1 MRSIV
6 AKERNKESRMAKS
19 KKAEKATWCGF
30 DMSTTGLALGV
41 RSQSGKEAYAHTPI
55 RGATRWHGQPAFK
68 LDQVPRML
76 LTLVSTLE
84 KHGWE
89 FRKPF
94 VSFAVRQHDM
104 VLLGKN
110 NQLLMPA
117 LSWQCNAATKETREL
132 TERGVD
138 RQVGRIEPRFILP
151 KLAWTLAQE
160 SALKRELAQVMT
172 TGDWIAERL
181 TGRARLSTSDAISNG
196 LLDQKTKK
204 LAESAIRKG
213 KLQPKWFPRVVQS
226 GRTVGRI
233 SAHPSAGC
241 EPGWRDVCARLSG
254 GQLIASLG
262 DNHATGVG
270 CGLAEGDYGT
280 IVISAG
286 TSGTINRV
294 CPPKAQL
301 AGEAACFEFYKDRML
316 LMMLADCCSWYDAFV
331 DRHARSYADE
341 LDQLNRLVARADLA
355 ALRRIFPGPS
365 GGYGPPNWRPLSVG
379 ERAAS
384 VQASIMLELL
394 QLASKML
401 GEAPEAG
408 SVKRFVLTGG
418 LSQSRF
424 FQQAFSCGV
433 ERLVPGARAEI
444 SARKGPLRFQ
454 TAAYGGLINAMRG
467 KDLAKAALLCP
478 TRSAASPPPRREANL
493 DYFFRSC
500 GLGC

>member
-1 MRSIV
+1 
-6 AKERNKESRMAKS
+6 MARKA
-19 KKAEKATWCGF
+19 KAEVATWCGF
-30 DMSTTGLALGV
+30 DLSTTALALGV

-68 LDQVPRML
+68 LEQVPRML
-76 LTLVSTLE
+76 LTLLSTLE
-84 KHGWE
+84 KHGWV
-89 FRKPF
+89 FRKPLL
-94 VSFAVRQHDM
+94 SFAVRQHDM
-104 VLLGKN
+104 VLLGRA

-117 LSWQCNAATKETREL
+117 LSWQCNAATEEVREL
-132 TERGVD
+132 EKKGAD
-138 RQVGRIEPRFILP
+138 RQVGRVEPRFILP
-151 KLAWTLAQE
+151 KLAWALGQE
-160 SALKRELAQVMT
+160 SSLKREVAQVMT

-181 TGRARLSTSDAISNG
+181 TGKARLSTSDAISNG

-204 LAESAIRKG
+204 LAENAIRKG
-213 KLQPKWFPRVVQS
+213 GLQPKWFPRVVQS
-226 GRTVGRI
+226 GKNVGRVR
-233 SAHPSAGC
+233 SRPSEASEAGWQ
-241 EPGWRDVCARLSG
+241 EVCDRLAG

-270 CGLAEGDYGT
+270 SGLTEGDYST

-294 CPPKAQL
+294 CPPQVEL

-331 DRHARSYADE
+331 ERSAASYAGHLGR
-341 LDQLNRLVARADLA
+341 LDGLVAKADQA
-355 ALRRIFPGPS
+355 MLRRVLPGPA
-365 GGYGPPNWRPLSVG
+365 GGYGPPNWKSLSVG

-384 VQASIMLELL
+384 MQASIMLELL
-394 QLASKML
+394 LLSGKML
-401 GEAPEAG
+401 AEAPDAG
-408 SVKRFVLTGG
+408 PVKRFVLTGG

-433 ERLVPGARAEI
+433 ELLAPGARAEI

-454 TAAYGGLINAMRG
+454 TAAYGGLINAMRS
-467 KDLAKAALLCP
+467 KESAKATALCP
-478 TRSAASPPPRREANL
+478 TRPAATAPPRREAYF

-500 GLGC
+500 GLGES

>member
-1 MRSIV
+1 
-6 AKERNKESRMAKS
+6 MARG
-19 KKAEKATWCGF
+19 KKAERATWCGF
-30 DMSTTGLALGV
+30 DLSTTGLALGV
-41 RSQSGKEAYAHTPI
+41 RNQSGKEAYAHTPI

-76 LTLVSTLE
+76 FTLLSTLE

-104 VLLGKN
+104 VLLGKK

-117 LSWQCNAATKETREL
+117 LSWQCNAATEETRQL

-151 KLAWTLAQE
+151 KLAWALAQE
-160 SALKRELAQVMT
+160 PTLKKELSHVMT

-226 GRTVGRI
+226 GRSVGRV
-233 SAHPSAGC
+233 SSHPSVQA
-241 EPGWRDVCARLSG
+241 EPGWQEVCDRLSG

-270 CGLAEGDYGT
+270 CGLSERDYST

-294 CPPKAQL
+294 CPPRAEL

-316 LMMLADCCSWYDAFV
+316 LMMLPDCCSWYDAFV
-331 DRHARSYADE
+331 DHHARNYAGE
-341 LDQLNRLVARADLA
+341 LDQLNRLVAKADLA
-355 ALRRIFPGPS
+355 MLHRIFPGID
-365 GGYGPPNWRPLSVG
+365 GGQGPPNWRSLSVG

-384 VQASIMLELL
+384 VQASIMFELL
-394 QLASKML
+394 QLASKMIA
-401 GEAPEAG
+401 EAPEAG
-408 SVKRFVLTGG
+408 PVKRFVLTGG

-433 ERLVPGARAEI
+433 EQLVPGVRAEI

-454 TAAYGGLINAMRG
+454 TAAYGGLINAMRS
-467 KDLAKAALLCP
+467 KDPTKATSLCP
-478 TRSAASPPPRREANL
+478 TQPAASPPARREAYL

-500 GLGC
+500 GLGR

>member
-1 MRSIV
+1 MK
-6 AKERNKESRMAKS
+6 AKMAGS

-30 DMSTTGLALGV
+30 DLSTTGLALGV

-55 RGATRWHGQPAFK
+55 RGATRWRGQPAFK
-68 LDQVPRML
+68 LEQVPRML
-76 LTLVSTLE
+76 LTLLSTLE

-104 VLLGKN
+104 VLLGKT

-117 LSWQCNAATKETREL
+117 LSWQCNAATEQTREL
-132 TERGVD
+132 TERGAD

-151 KLAWTLAQE
+151 KLAWVLAE
-160 SALKRELAQVMT
+160 EPGLKKELAQVMT

-196 LLDQKTKK
+196 LLDQKSKK
-204 LAESAIRKG
+204 LAESAIRKA
-213 KLQPKWFPRVVQS
+213 KLQPKWFPRGVQS
-226 GRTVGRI
+226 GRIVGRVGG
-233 SAHPSAGC
+233 HPSAGS
-241 EPGWRDVCARLSG
+241 EPGWQEVCDRLSG

-270 CGLAEGDYGT
+270 CGLLEGDYST

-294 CPPKAQL
+294 CPPKATL
-301 AGEAACFEFYKDRML
+301 AGQAACFEFYKDRML

-331 DRHARSYADE
+331 DRHARSYT
-341 LDQLNRLVARADLA
+341 DQLAQLNQQVAKADLA
-355 ALRRIFPGPS
+355 MLRRVFPGP
-365 GGYGPPNWRPLSVG
+365 GGGQGPPNWRSLSVG

-394 QLASKML
+394 QLASKMID
-401 GEAPEAG
+401 EAPEAG
-408 SVKRFVLTGG
+408 PVKRFVLTGG

-444 SARKGPLRFQ
+444 SDRKGPLRFQ
-454 TAAYGGLINAMRG
+454 TAAYGGLINAMRS
-467 KDLAKAALLCP
+467 KDLAKATSLCP
-478 TRSAASPPPRREANL
+478 ARPAASAPPRREAYL
-493 DYFFRSC
+493 DYFFSSC
-500 GLGC
+500 GLAR

>member
-1 MRSIV
+1 MART
-6 AKERNKESRMAKS
+6 AKP
-19 KKAEKATWCGF
+19 EKATWCGF
-30 DMSTTGLALGV
+30 DLSTTGLALGV
-41 RSQSGKEAYAHTPI
+41 RSQTGKEAYAHTPI

-68 LDQVPRML
+68 LEQVPRML
-76 LTLVSTLE
+76 LTLLSTLE

-89 FRKPF
+89 FRKPL

-104 VLLGKN
+104 VLLGKQ

-117 LSWQCNAATKETREL
+117 LSWQCNAATDETRQL
-132 TERGVD
+132 TERGAD

-151 KLAWTLAQE
+151 KLAWSLAQE
-160 SALKRELAQVMT
+160 PTLRKELAQVMT

-181 TGRARLSTSDAISNG
+181 TGRSRLSTSDAISNG

-213 KLQPKWFPRVVQS
+213 KLQTKWFPRVVQS
-226 GRTVGRI
+226 GRSIGRVRGHA
-233 SAHPSAGC
+233 SDGS
-241 EPGWRDVCARLSG
+241 EPGWHDVCARLAG

-270 CGLAEGDYGT
+270 CGLAEGDYST

-286 TSGTINRV
+286 TSGTVNRV
-294 CPPKAQL
+294 CPPRVDL
-301 AGEAACFEFYKDRML
+301 AGNAACFEFYKDRML

-331 DRHARSYADE
+331 DRHASSYTGH
-341 LDQLNRLVARADLA
+341 LDRLDGLVAKVDLA
-355 ALRRIFPGPS
+355 TLHRVLAGPS
-365 GGYGPPNWRPLSVG
+365 GGSGPPNWKLFNVG

-394 QLASKML
+394 LLVRTMLA
-401 GEAPEAG
+401 EAPEAG
-408 SVKRFVLTGG
+408 PVKRFVLTGG

-433 ERLVPGARAEI
+433 ELLVPGAGAEI
-444 SARKGPLRFQ
+444 SDRKGPLRFQ
-454 TAAYGGLINAMRG
+454 TAAYGGLLNAMRS
-467 KDLAKAALLCP
+467 KEAARASTLCP
-478 TRSAASPPPRREANL
+478 TRPAATVPARKEAYL
-493 DYFFRSC
+493 EYFFRASGLC
-500 GLGC
+500 G

>member
-1 MRSIV
+1 MARK
-6 AKERNKESRMAKS
+6 AKP
-19 KKAEKATWCGF
+19 EKATWCGF
-30 DMSTTGLALGV
+30 DLSTTGLALGV

-68 LDQVPRML
+68 LEHVPRML
-76 LTLVSTLE
+76 LTLLSTLE

-89 FRKPF
+89 FRKPL

-104 VLLGKN
+104 VLLGKR

-117 LSWQCNAATKETREL
+117 LSWQCNAATSETRQLVEK
-132 TERGVD
+132 GAD

-151 KLAWTLAQE
+151 KLAWALSQE
-160 SALKRELAQVMT
+160 SALKKDLAQVMT

-181 TGRARLSTSDAISNG
+181 TGRPRLSTSDAMSNG
-196 LLDQKTKK
+196 LLDQKSKK
-204 LAESAIRKG
+204 LAEAAIRKA
-213 KLQPKWFPRVVQS
+213 KLQPKWFPRIVQS
-226 GRTVGRI
+226 GRSVGRVRTR
-233 SAHPSAGC
+233 PSDGS
-241 EPGWRDVCARLSG
+241 ESGWQEVCDRLAG

-270 CGLAEGDYGT
+270 CGLTEGDYST

-294 CPPKAQL
+294 CPPRIEL
-301 AGEAACFEFYKDRML
+301 AGNAACFEFYKDRML

-331 DRHARSYADE
+331 ERSAASYADH
-341 LDQLNRLVARADLA
+341 LDQLDAAIGEVGLASLNRVL
-355 ALRRIFPGPS
+355 PGPS
-365 GGYGPPNWRPLSVG
+365 GGTGPPNWNSFTVG

-394 QLASKML
+394 LLVRDML
-401 GEAPEAG
+401 NEAPEAG
-408 SVKRFVLTGG
+408 PVKRFVLTGG

-433 ERLVPGARAEI
+433 ELLAPGAAAEI
-444 SARKGPLRFQ
+444 SNRKGPLRFQ
-454 TAAYGGLINAMRG
+454 TAAYGGLLNAMRS
-467 KDLAKAALLCP
+467 KEASRAAALCP
-478 TRSAASPPPRREANL
+478 SRSVTTVPARREAYL
-493 DYFFRSC
+493 EYFFRASGLC
-500 GLGC
+500 G